1 MARERRLDQTL
12 DHQGGD
18 RRGDNSKDGDD
29 DDASDEKRDSC
40 SNHPT
45 QKFDDHGVAEEKML
59 SLAPRDLRFLRKEPK
74 ERSYAERCGQTNMCL
89 AIRAS
94 TY

>member
-1 MARERRLDQTL
+1 
-12 DHQGGD
+12 
-18 RRGDNSKDGDD
+18 
-29 DDASDEKRDSC
+29 
-40 SNHPT
+40 
-45 QKFDDHGVAEEKML
+45 VAEEKML